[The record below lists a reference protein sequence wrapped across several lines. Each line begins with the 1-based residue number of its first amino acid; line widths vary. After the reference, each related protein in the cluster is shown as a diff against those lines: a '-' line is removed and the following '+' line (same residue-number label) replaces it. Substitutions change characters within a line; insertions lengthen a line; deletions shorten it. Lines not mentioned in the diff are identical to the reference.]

1 MARCGGVSSCAG
13 WIIFSATER
22 DGETLAQAQVLMHAS
37 DPTFELGLTLGRRR
51 QEDQFWGQTL
61 SAVAAH
67 FGESAE
73 VHT

>member
-22 DGETLAQAQVLMHAS
+22 DGETVAQAQVLMHAS